1 MKLITQLAII
11 SIVFYSLYLKDE
23 MQKKSNVS
31 ILQNPHQVEKTIQ
44 KVEKT
49 QNKDYIIIRKLGN
62 VEDSDVKDAI
72 NIIKDFYGYRCI
84 VKSGFDI
91 TDEMKINGTDD
102 ILNAE
107 KILSQVGHQNKT
119 LFLVDKRIWYNGQ
132 MLRGFTDR
140 STTVVRGEKSFL
152 RETIIHELGHTLGLT
167 HCDDKTCVMA
177 LDNDEYD
184 SGTFCKKC
192 SRQIGFHKN

>member
-1 MKLITQLAII
+1 MKNLIQIGFMLLVI
-11 SIVFYSLYLKDE
+11 YSLYNKDE
-23 MQKKSNVS
+23 LQKKSNVS
-31 ILQNPHQVEKTIQ
+31 IQQNPQ
-44 KVEKT
+44 KVKKT
-49 QNKDYIIIRKLGN
+49 DNKDYIIIRKLGN
-62 VEDSDVKDAI
+62 VEDSDVTDAI
-72 NIIKDFYGYRCI
+72 NIIEDFYGYKCI
-84 VKSGFDI
+84 VKSGVKI
-91 TDEMKINGTDD
+91 TDGMKIDGTDE

-107 KILSQVGHQNKT
+107 KILEKVENYDKT
-119 LFLVDKRIWYNGQ
+119 LFLVDKRIWFNGQ

-140 STTVVRGEKSFL
+140 STTIVRGEKSFL